1 MDPEHPFLYG
11 VKYQVM
17 KNGKI
22 IDEVLSYAGMR
33 KVHLANG
40 YFYLNNKPYYQR
52 LVLDQGYY
60 PDGIWTAPTD
70 AALKKD
76 IEMSKAWA
84 SMVPVCTKRV
94 LKSVT
99 TIGLISW
106 ATSLGAKVPAGDSI

>member
-1 MDPEHPFLYG
+1 MLVCARCIWP
-11 VKYQVM
+11 
-17 KNGKI
+17 
-22 IDEVLSYAGMR
+22 
-33 KVHLANG
+33 G

-76 IEMSKAWA
+76 IEMSKAVGFNGA
-84 SMVPVCTKRV
+84 RLHQRV
-94 LKSVT
+94 LKSAT

-106 ATSLGAKVPAGDSI
+106 ATSLGARVPAGASI